1 MALWQFIVLMAFLGV
16 CAWAAETRDSKRR
29 AQFERLVDL
38 TQRLMDL
45 TQMRS
50 QALLDALS
58 CSLPDRLSEDLSR
71 MLSQELPDVLSQ
83 MAPQLLEDA
92 QLLDKL
98 DKMLQ
103 GILPQLVDVISQA
116 RQEPR
121 QGVRP

>member
-1 MALWQFIVLMAFLGV
+1 MTLWQFIVLMAFLGV
-16 CAWAAETRDSKRR
+16 CEWAAETRDSKRGV
-29 AQFERLVDL
+29 QLERLIDL
-38 TQRLMDL
+38 TQRMMDL
-45 TQMRS
+45 MQMRS

-58 CSLPDRLSEDLSR
+58 CSLPDKLSGDLSR

-83 MAPQLLEDA
+83 IAPRVLEDT

-116 RQEPR
+116 RQ
-121 QGVRP
+121 GVRP